1 MSFSSSLPGSP
12 GGGANTPLQSVSHNA
27 QRDAT
32 LRCAAP
38 GADDSRDSS
47 VHEKINQFN
56 SLAMQSKQLE
66 RKTADAALKRAMLG
80 REEAESEM
88 RRYRDEARA
97 LKKQVDE
104 GKERERR
111 VGERLET
118 VMENYGRAKET
129 HAHTQALWEKE
140 IRRARK
146 ETFKA
151 QSSLVK
157 MQEELK
163 SCRTAQKA
171 AEEEF
176 DREKE
181 RSKAREQEAFSAR
194 YSLVGLQEQ
203 LDQALERIKMV
214 EQERDAFKML
224 ANNEEDVA
232 RIAAEGRIPL
242 PPSEPGSEGG
252 EDDDLASPN
261 QRPRVSSASIVD
273 IKSSATSEAEVEELS
288 RLWQWEKQR
297 ADRAL
302 DLVEFLE
309 VECKMKC
316 CPAAQSFSRSG
327 RLSLTSNGP
336 RRNRASPLKIADAGD
351 LVILRETYAPAASGV
366 AIEAAAPSPKRS
378 KTEMLR
384 EEREQPR
391 RSTIFI
397 PAEGIFRTVS
407 QFEAETTLKTSS
419 PTTAAS
425 PKTMTTIA
433 KIAVDPSSPSAG
445 PPSSDPAT
453 PSSDANPPVY
463 ARTPSIEPPDFAM
476 LAHQRTSLLS
486 LLDAPHQQASRPM
499 LFNIPTTPGPG
510 LDTETRDS
518 SAGVQPDDD
527 DDASVTPMQQQLPTA
542 AHRAPAPPASE
553 EEEQAYDDQ
562 EQYQHAGHRSE
573 PSRTATRAR
582 APPAAAI
589 ARPHTAA
596 ACYAIATT
604 TTKVPLRN
612 ENKDP
617 NLAARLM
624 KLQRTP
630 SRAGGAAGD
639 TPSFDVNNP
648 ALTPTMTREQA
659 LAQIRER
666 RGRARSVAAG
676 PGAGSA
682 SSSTSSV
689 RGSQSATIL
698 PAVTPRRQLVDG
710 AAAAA
715 ALANDQRRDVSA
727 PAKRVMGVPSV
738 ARRVRS

>member
-27 QRDAT
+27 QRDVT
-32 LRCAAP
+32 LRRAAP
-38 GADDSRDSS
+38 GADDARDSS

-171 AEEEF
+171 AEEEL

-224 ANNEEDVA
+224 AKNEEDVA

-242 PPSEPGSEGG
+242 PPSEPSSEGSE
-252 EDDDLASPN
+252 DDYLASPKK
-261 QRPRVSSASIVD
+261 RPRVSSASIVD

-288 RLWQWEKQR
+288 RLWQWERQR

-309 VECKMKC
+309 VECNMKC

-327 RLSLTSNGP
+327 RRSLTSNGP
-336 RRNRASPLKIADAGD
+336 RRSRASPLKIADAGD
-351 LVILRETYAPAASGV
+351 LVILSETYAPAASGV

-407 QFEAETTLKTSS
+407 QFEAETTLKTIS
-419 PTTAAS
+419 PTTAVS
-425 PKTMTTIA
+425 PKTMTTA

-445 PPSSDPAT
+445 SPSSDPAT

-463 ARTPSIEPPDFAM
+463 ARTPSVEPPGFAM

-518 SAGVQPDDD
+518 SAGEQPDE
-527 DDASVTPMQQQLPTA
+527 DDASVTPLQQQPPA
-542 AHRAPAPPASE
+542 AAPPAS
-553 EEEQAYDDQ
+553 EEQAYDDQ

-573 PSRTATRAR
+573 PSRTATRAK

-596 ACYAIATT
+596 ACYTIATT

-676 PGAGSA
+676 AGAGSA
-682 SSSTSSV
+682 SSLTSSV
-689 RGSQSATIL
+689 RSSQSATVL

-710 AAAAA
+710 AAAV
-715 ALANDQRRDVSA
+715 ALAKDQRRDVSA

-738 ARRVRS
+738 ARRARS